1 MSYFRQTANYQ
12 VSISESSVSTQT
24 LSSTNQKSDI
34 SNSTIAY
41 TPHPLAKKVI
51 YEGSIYLTTTKR
63 LMCAIS
69 LYHYTGGSW
78 TEVNENNRK
87 DFTSNHYG
95 YGNSD
100 EHTVYL
106 RYVLDPWQGEKS
118 LKMRVSNYTSEWNV
132 RLHRTARWEGSTGTD
147 AYIMPQF
154 MMYSVL

>member
-1 MSYFRQTANYQ
+1 MSYFRHHVNHQ

-24 LSSTNQKSDI
+24 LSTATTQDI
-34 SNSTIAY
+34 SNSIIAY
-41 TPHPLAKKVI
+41 TPHPHAKKVI
-51 YEGSIYLTTTKR
+51 YEGQLYITTTDR
-63 LMCAIS
+63 MLCAMS

-78 TEVNENNRK
+78 LEIDNKNRK
-87 DFTSNHYG
+87 EFHANHYNQ
-95 YGNSD
+95 GNSQ

-118 LKMRVSNYTSEWNV
+118 VKMRINNYTSSAWNV
-132 RLHRTARWEGSTGTD
+132 RLHRTRQWEGSTGTD

>member
-1 MSYFRQTANYQ
+1 MSYFRHHVNHKVA
-12 VSISESSVSTQT
+12 ISETSISTQT
-24 LSSTNQKSDI
+24 LSTSTTQDI

-51 YEGSIYLTTTKR
+51 YEGSIYMATTNR
-63 LMCAIS
+63 MFCAVS

-78 TEVNENNRK
+78 SEVNENNRK
-87 DFTSNHYG
+87 EFHANHYG
-95 YGNSD
+95 YSASQ

-118 LKMRVSNYTSEWNV
+118 LKMRVNNYTSASWNV
-132 RLHRTARWEGSTGTD
+132 RLHRTTRWEGSTGTD